1 MVPAGLLLAFPLA
14 LLAYREGPLPN
25 MAGGFDD
32 PNCRTCHMEN
42 PLNAPGGRLRLDA
55 PPLYAPGR
63 SYPVTVTLNK
73 AGLERGG
80 FEIVA
85 RFASGP
91 RKGRQAGAWN
101 VRGDARLQM
110 IKSVQDLSLF
120 FVQHTTAGT
129 TAATS
134 GTIGWT
140 IEWKA
145 PMDTAPVQFN
155 VAANATNDDNSPI
168 GDFIYTTE
176 KIARRR

>member
-1 MVPAGLLLAFPLA
+1 
-14 LLAYREGPLPN
+14 
-25 MAGGFDD
+25 
-32 PNCRTCHMEN
+32 
-42 PLNAPGGRLRLDA
+42 LNT

-63 SYPVTVTLNK
+63 SYPVTVTLQK

-91 RKGRQAGAWN
+91 RRGRQAGAWRIPDDGRLRM
-101 VRGDARLQM
+101 VTSTGDT
-110 IKSVQDLSLF
+110 SLL

-129 TAATS
+129 TTAQP
-134 GTIGWT
+134 GTISWT
-140 IEWKA
+140 MEWKA

-168 GDFIYTTE
+168 GDYIYAAQRIT
-176 KIARRR
+176 RRR